1 MVLTTF
7 RGICEAT
14 LCIHSAK
21 PHPLAHRDIKT
32 ANVLLKEDFTPVL
45 MDLGQCCIS
54 FLFFRERVRSLLGMN
69 TFSF

>member
-1 MVLTTF
+1 MNLINLIPQTTVLTTF

-14 LCIHSAK
+14 LCMHSAK

-45 MDLGQCCIS
+45 MDLGK
-54 FLFFRERVRSLLGMN
+54 LLPALLEL
-69 TFSF
+69 